1 MQNSKSCSYGDEVPS
16 WQAQWWQGG
25 MAGGVTKGN
34 VPLVCSDYWGQCY
47 KRSTDTWSVVR
58 RIEGLT
64 KLKRMA
70 SIAVGE
76 WVFFAGGSELPN
88 GQDSPS
94 FRKSTLFLN
103 KIGSKVASPDLGTA
117 KSAACAAV
125 LVNTGT
131 RRVIAVLGGLVKGT
145 SPPGEVAT
153 SGMELFECT
162 VQSGVNPSCTGP
174 TNGPSLKK
182 ARAAFGC
189 GVIKAD
195 DSKTLFVATKSS
207 AYNAPTEI
215 LDVTSP
221 TIANWGS
228 WQTSAND
235 VPGYVGEAQQSFLTS
250 MDIKKGIWLLTGK
263 DYFYE
268 ISCSSASSCSF
279 ARRQMSPAYTYP
291 AGAAPLLVT
300 ENVN

>member
-64 KLKRMA
+64 ELKTMA

-88 GQDSPS
+88 GHNSPS
-94 FRKSTLFLN
+94 FRKSTFFLN
-103 KIGSKVASPDLGTA
+103 KVSSKVASPDLGTA

-125 LVNTGT
+125 LVNAGT
-131 RRVIAVLGGLVKGT
+131 RRVIAVLGGL
-145 SPPGEVAT
+145 SSGEVAN
-153 SGMELFECT
+153 SGMELFDCT
-162 VQSGVNPSCTGP
+162 AQSGVNPSCTGP
-174 TNGPSLKK
+174 INGPSLKIG
-182 ARAAFGC
+182 RAAFGC
-189 GVIKAD
+189 GVIKAGD
-195 DSKTLFVATKSS
+195 GKTVFLATKSS

-228 WQTSAND
+228 WQTIAND
-235 VPGYVGEAQQSFLTS
+235 VPEFVGEAQQSFLTS
-250 MDIKKGIWLLTGK
+250 KDEKKGIWLLSGK

-268 ISCSSASSCSF
+268 VSCTSVSSCSF
-279 ARRQMSPAYTYP
+279 ARRQLNPAYTYP
-291 AGAAPLLVT
+291 AGAAPLLIT
-300 ENVN
+300 ENVKCPA